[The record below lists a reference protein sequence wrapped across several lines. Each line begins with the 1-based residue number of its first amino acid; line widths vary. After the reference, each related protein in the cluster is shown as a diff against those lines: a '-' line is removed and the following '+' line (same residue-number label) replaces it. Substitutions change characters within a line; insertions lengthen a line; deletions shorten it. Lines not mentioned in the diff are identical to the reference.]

1 MANEISEASEETL
14 VEVADSQEE
23 ATEEEASVTEGDP
36 PEEQEEEAAEEG
48 DEEGKELSKNQFH
61 YRCWNL
67 AVTME
72 GVHQEAV

>member
-23 ATEEEASVTEGDP
+23 VTEEEASVTEGDP